1 MKILYCFENNKYLI
15 KLSKDNDQIK
25 INFEGSDLYFVMYNY
40 HDDNKFVIDN
50 ENELYNYFK
59 NLFNEIRIN
68 DNPYDKILND
78 NKFIW
83 ISEDYGEYE
92 NANKLII
99 TELDNSYI
107 IQFYNNPNKMFG
119 NAKVCPICFCL
130 SGSKNQNIVNSFAM
144 MFNNIVSEKYCNKK
158 LRKYNKR

>member
-15 KLSKDNDQIK
+15 KLSKGNDQIK

-40 HDDNKFVIDN
+40 HEDNKFVIGKDN
-50 ENELYNYFK
+50 DLYAYFK

-68 DNPYDKILND
+68 DNPYNKMLND

-92 NANKLII
+92 NANRLII
-99 TELDNSYI
+99 TELNDSYI
-107 IQFYNNPNKMFG
+107 I
-119 NAKVCPICFCL
+119 
-130 SGSKNQNIVNSFAM
+130 
-144 MFNNIVSEKYCNKK
+144 
-158 LRKYNKR
+158 

>member
-1 MKILYCFENNKYLI
+1 MKILYCVENEKHII
-15 KLSKDNDQIK
+15 KLSKDNDEMK
-25 INFEGSDLYFVMYNY
+25 INFEGADLYFVMYNY
-40 HDDNKFVIDN
+40 HEDNKFVIGKDN
-50 ENELYNYFK
+50 DLYVYFK

-92 NANKLII
+92 NANRLTI
-99 TELDNSYI
+99 TELDDSYI
-107 IQFYNNPNKMFG
+107 IQFYNNPNKKFG

-130 SGSKNQNIVNSFAM
+130 SGSQNQNIANEFTI
-144 MFNNIVSEKYCNKK
+144 MFNNIVSEKNCNKK
-158 LRKYNKR
+158 LRKYYKK